1 MRNGSGHLTLCYEAG
16 YAKVLRQMDSVGVDW
31 LVLVSV
37 WASMPDRVSFSSVLS
52 QCRLV
57 KAGVEVLLIALECES
72 EP

>member
-1 MRNGSGHLTLCYEAG
+1 M
-16 YAKVLRQMDSVGVDW
+16 LRQMDSVGVDW

-37 WASMPDRVSFSSVLS
+37 WVSMPDRVSFSSVLS